1 MQQLVLPRSN
11 DDLVDPLRAVD
22 GEQRAHKHRDPVKR
36 LQQLIFPAVACGA
49 SRCGDQC
56 GTVRTRPLPALAK
69 HFLQQAHWL
78 NRSPLIASRR

>member
-1 MQQLVLPRSN
+1 MVSPVLSPIIYPSC
-11 DDLVDPLRAVD
+11 PC
-22 GEQRAHKHRDPVKR
+22 GKETVKR
-36 LQQLIFPAVACGA
+36 LQQLIFPAVACRA

-56 GTVRTRPLPALAK
+56 GTVRTRLLPALAK